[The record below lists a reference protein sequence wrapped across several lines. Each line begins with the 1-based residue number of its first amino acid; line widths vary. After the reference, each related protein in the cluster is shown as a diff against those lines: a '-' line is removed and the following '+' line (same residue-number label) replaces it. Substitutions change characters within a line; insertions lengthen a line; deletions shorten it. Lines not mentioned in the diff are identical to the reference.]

1 MVHVLICVVY
11 RRLIQTLPDKGK
23 KIKEFVEK
31 VRLAIQ
37 HQDEEERR
45 QSLALATKT
54 DFESKY
60 RRAFTM
66 QQHAVLNTPTDSLQN
81 KQRDAAAGDA
91 LQERHPVP
99 ASPHVQENSGL
110 DKKQDQVVSRE
121 AADVT
126 MEMAAAVGASL
137 NSDDTKEGD
146 LVEALERVR
155 LSESNTCSSSKSVH
169 SVNSV
174 GRNNDFFRKQSP
186 KNPHYLTVLEKT
198 EKIPVSRK
206 PQFKTNQ

>member
-1 MVHVLICVVY
+1 MIHVLICVVY

-45 QSLALATKT
+45 QILASAAKT
-54 DFESKY
+54 DLESKY

-66 QQHAVLNTPTDSLQN
+66 QQHAVLNTPTGSLQN

-91 LQERHPVP
+91 LQERDPVP
-99 ASPHVQENSGL
+99 ASPDVQGNSSL
-110 DKKQDQVVSRE
+110 EEKQDQFVSRE
-121 AADVT
+121 PADVA
-126 MEMAAAVGASL
+126 METAAAVGASL
-137 NSDDTKEGD
+137 NSDETKEGD
-146 LVEALERVR
+146 LVEALERVG
-155 LSESNTCSSSKSVH
+155 LSQSNTDFSSESVH

-174 GRNNDFFRKQSP
+174 GRDNYFFRKQSP
-186 KNPHYLTVLEKT
+186 NKPHYLTVLEKT

-206 PQFKTNQ
+206 QQFKTNQ